1 MSREDPEEW
10 SSNLIRKYKRLK
22 RQFWNVLYVN
32 EEQELCIRNVYN
44 DIDKAAEVDVRLFL
58 KLTKRRKLRSLRI
71 HPDNRDKEG
80 VIQSNPCGVV

>member
-1 MSREDPEEW
+1 M
-10 SSNLIRKYKRLK
+10 K

-71 HPDNRDKEG
+71 HHRDKEG